1 MGESVHVVCPR
12 CDAVNRAPPQRLVPG
27 VRGRCGGPL
36 FEGRP
41 VALTAARFDRHSA
54 ESDVPLLVDFWA
66 PWCGPCQ
73 AMAPALERAP
83 ERLEPRVPC
92 REGQPRRGAGAGAA
106 VPNPKNPDPG

>member
-41 VALTAARFDRHSA
+41 VALTTARFDRHSA

-66 PWCGPCQ
+66 PWWGPCQ
-73 AMAPALERAP
+73 A
-83 ERLEPRVPC
+83 
-92 REGQPRRGAGAGAA
+92 AGAGPGRPADPLEPWVR
-106 VPNPKNPDPG
+106 VPKVNLDEEPALAQRFQTRSIP